1 MIGCEGVDTL
11 LENGV
16 HVIVNI
22 KICINSQE
30 IDDATTPEA
39 AKQVGEMLGTVFAD
53 YILDDGL
60 IAGTY
65 RDNLTNTKGGLR
77 RSSVEISWHD
87 GMD

>member
-22 KICINSQE
+22 KILIPPKN
-30 IDDATTPEA
+30 IPDTTTPEGA
-39 AKQVGEMLGTVFAD
+39 AQVGEMLGTVFAD
-53 YILDDGL
+53 YINDNDL

-65 RDNLTNTKGGLR
+65 IGFIEQPNEVRNAT
-77 RSSVEISWHD
+77 VEISWHD